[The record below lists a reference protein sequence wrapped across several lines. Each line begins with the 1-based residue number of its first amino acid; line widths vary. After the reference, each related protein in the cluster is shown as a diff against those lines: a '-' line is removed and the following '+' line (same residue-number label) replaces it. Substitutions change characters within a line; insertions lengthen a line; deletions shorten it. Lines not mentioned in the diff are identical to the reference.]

1 MIDMEALIYVIAR
14 SEATRQSFD
23 LGSVSWRLL
32 RCFAPRNDLEYRNNQ
47 RFDSII
53 LEPKLTQAGE
63 QT

>member
-1 MIDMEALIYVIAR
+1 MIDMEHLICVVAR

-32 RCFAPRNDLEYRNNQ
+32 RYARNDIEYRIDQ